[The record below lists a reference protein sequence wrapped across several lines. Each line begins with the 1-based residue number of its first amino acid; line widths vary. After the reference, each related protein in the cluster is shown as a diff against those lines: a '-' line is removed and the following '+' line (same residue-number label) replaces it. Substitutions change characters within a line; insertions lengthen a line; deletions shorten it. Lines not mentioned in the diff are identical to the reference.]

1 MMPEQTTPV
10 ETSNVLVVEDN
21 PGQRETLCDILELEG
36 FKTLACGSA
45 TEADEV
51 IGQQPLAVAILD
63 LRLPDRPGTHVLERL
78 RADDDR
84 VQVIIHTGYGS
95 FASAK
100 DSVNYG
106 AFAYLE
112 KPTDPEELVRQV
124 HRAAEQWM
132 RLALRQSEERYRL
145 LEAALEQALLP
156 VAVTSADVENP
167 RFVYVNP
174 AFAKMTGYPEEEL
187 LGQSPTILHGLKT
200 ARATV
205 EQMNAALRQGRSFVG
220 DLINYRKDGST
231 FAIEWRLDPVRD
243 GEGTITHWVAI
254 FR

>member
-1 MMPEQTTPV
+1 MPEPAAQGETP
-10 ETSNVLVVEDN
+10 NVLVVEDN
-21 PGQRETLCDILELEG
+21 PGQRETLCEILRYEG
-36 FKTLACGSA
+36 FSTLACGSA
-45 TEADEV
+45 TEADAV
-51 IGQQPLAVAILD
+51 IGRDDLAVAILD

-78 RADDDR
+78 RAADDK

-124 HRAAEQWM
+124 HLAAEQWM
-132 RLALRQSEERYRL
+132 RLALRRSEERYRL

-156 VAVTSADVENP
+156 VAVTSADTDDP

-174 AFAKMTGYPEEEL
+174 AFCKMTGYREEEL
-187 LGQSPTILHGLKT
+187 LGESPTLLHGLKT
-200 ARATV
+200 GRTTV
-205 EQMNAALRQGRSFVG
+205 ERLNEALRQGRSFVG